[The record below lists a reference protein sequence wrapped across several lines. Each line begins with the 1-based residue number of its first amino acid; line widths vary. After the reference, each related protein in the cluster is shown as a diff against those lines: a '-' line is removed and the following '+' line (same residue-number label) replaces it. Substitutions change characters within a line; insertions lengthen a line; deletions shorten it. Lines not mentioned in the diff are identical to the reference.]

1 MSIGYNIT
9 GENAETWESIG
20 VNMFYMDIK
29 RYYFNFLLLLLAF
42 AAPINLCGQSKLQQ
56 YLDKLAINQS
66 TGTKA
71 SSTPTDI
78 DLSEFDS
85 DITETVYVRN
95 GINVRFVNGTITRNE
110 SLNGPLVKVQDNS
123 ELTIGKD
130 AVLTGMFKG
139 NDLVLV
145 DGGSLFCEAGRIEY
159 LNTSANRN
167 LSETPSVFA
176 IQDYC
181 DKPIMRF
188 KGCVVLTNTDDL
200 FEMTG
205 GYVNY
210 ISGGKGIV
218 KILGGGIEYVEGE
231 NMVISGGIVSYVQ
244 NKGYTSLEGGE
255 INKVRGTNVSL
266 SGKFL
271 IKDYLY
277 LEGDDDIAYITGSFS
292 GNVVIHTRKKEGET
306 LVQGKDYNITEE
318 DLERIKAVRWVV
330 NCHKEL
336 KLKLVD
342 NEVVIANEKEIK
354 DAQTLQEAL
363 DAVAAKN
370 LNPWERETIEIPAE
384 GIEIDETIY
393 FRKNCR
399 VILKG
404 GPIKISSN
412 FKIPPTVAYPYYAFL
427 TEAKSAVE
435 FQDITLDFNNNN
447 IFKRCLF
454 EINGMFSVKNNVEFK
469 NIDKNIDLL
478 YGVFYM
484 KDGCYFSYDNYKSEI
499 NVNPTVF
506 YGEGVQEAYFNGFAA
521 SYNKPVVNSQ
531 SIFNVTGGKIQ
542 SNYAPYSIKCS
553 YLHIGGDAYLTS
565 VSETVAEAEYIYI
578 DGGYVSGKCL
588 EAKTMTITS
597 DKYTHHF
604 YLDKIAIKDVLSI
617 YGNINIECPVSFE
630 NVDSRITINQ
640 AITCTSKI
648 KFISPCW
655 KDLLNKPLISGT
667 TKYPLPDNI
676 LNDFDFSES
685 GYKAVLDKEK
695 NCVILKKKS
704 LQDALDDAKGNGG
717 GTSDNPIEFD
727 LPDEEEVESDI
738 HFPGGL
744 QGFLDGLADTEND
757 DNNPKQLKL
766 GGGCVFVDKNCALTI
781 RNYILDGCSS
791 GKRIYV
797 DGTLTIDVNVYI
809 RYFSDYFIHVR
820 QGGCVIWRGGRTE
833 VVNKVIYNEG
843 GTIIIESGEINSD
856 GGSAIEN
863 VGGTIEIFGGET
875 SKVVV
880 NGTITNGTIYYGGT
894 IRIYGGS
901 YNGPITNYGTLYI
914 YDGTYN
920 NGGVSS
926 TVITNYGELHINGGI
941 VIGEI
946 YGYSDFHLC
955 GCANV
960 GNIYLRGGSTI
971 YITERLTEKIHIQ
984 VFIEGDIDSRV
995 EIVIG
1000 SDYVLTEDDLNLIEL
1015 VLPEGYEW
1023 EYDSI
1028 KHAVIIKTSTGI
1040 NGVTTDEENCIYDI
1054 YSLQGV
1060 KVGTTADKTDIP
1072 DGIYVIGGKKTIL
1085 KNKVK

>member
-1 MSIGYNIT
+1 MAIN
-9 GENAETWESIG
+9 
-20 VNMFYMDIK
+20 
-29 RYYFNFLLLLLAF
+29 RYYLYVSLLFTAMLFSVKAS
-42 AAPINLCGQSKLQQ
+42 GQSKLQQ
-56 YLDKLAINQS
+56 HLDNLAGSQ
-66 TGTKA
+66 TGMTRGGDA
-71 SSTPTDI
+71 PTII

-85 DITETVYVRN
+85 DVTEPLYVRN
-95 GINVRFVNGTITRNE
+95 GINVEFRNGKLIRRFEGN
-110 SLNGPLVKVQDNS
+110 LVIVKDNS
-123 ELTIGKD
+123 TLTIGEGTSLLSQS
-130 AVLTGMFKG
+130 VQGEY
-139 NDLVLV
+139 LVLV
-145 DGGSLFCEAGRIEY
+145 NEGKLCVNDGIIDPRSLDGSTVTA
-159 LNTSANRN
+159 
-167 LSETPSVFA
+167 
-176 IQDYC
+176 
-181 DKPIMRF
+181 
-188 KGCVVLTNTDDL
+188 
-200 FEMTG
+200 
-205 GYVNY
+205 
-210 ISGGKGIV
+210 GGKIYSGMRTVSLIKPTDELELNGGKIFCDVNADESYVVCRKGSCYELSAKNVIV
-218 KILGGGIEYVEGE
+218 DMEEEMSLPHVFVSNLLFIRNKILNGLTIYCKKTYGA
-231 NMVISGGIVSYVQ
+231 VIAQGDNGYKLSKSDVDNISVVSNIHPNGLILSSGKYDGWNYST
-244 NKGYTSLEGGE
+244 KLEG
-255 INKVRGTNVSL
+255 NK
-266 SGKFL
+266 
-271 IKDYLY
+271 IYLCE
-277 LEGDDDIAYITGSFS
+277 EG
-292 GNVVIHTRKKEGET
+292 
-306 LVQGKDYNITEE
+306 
-318 DLERIKAVRWVV
+318 
-330 NCHKEL
+330 
-336 KLKLVD
+336 
-342 NEVVIANEKEIK
+342 IK

-363 DAVAAKN
+363 DAIAAKN
-370 LNPWERETIEIPAE
+370 IDPSKREIIEIPTE
-384 GIEIDETIY
+384 GIEIDESIY

-404 GPIKISSN
+404 GPIRISSN
-412 FKIPPTVAYPYYAFL
+412 FKINPVRPYPYYAFV
-427 TEAKSAVE
+427 TEAGSAVE

-454 EINGMFSVKNNVEFK
+454 EINGMFYVKNNVEFK
-469 NIDKNIDLL
+469 NIDKNIDLQ
-478 YGVFYM
+478 YGIFYM
-484 KDGCYFSYDNYKSEI
+484 KDGCYFSYDNPNSEI

-506 YGEGVQEAYFNGFAA
+506 YGEGVQEAYFSGYAA

-531 SIFNVTGGKIQ
+531 SIFNVMGGKIQ

-553 YLHIGGDAYLTS
+553 CLSIRGNAYLTS
-565 VSETVAEAEYIYI
+565 VSETVADAERIYVE
-578 DGGYVSGKCL
+578 GGYVSGKCL
-588 EAKTMTITS
+588 KAKNIDIYS
-597 DKYTHHF
+597 SGNSIHHF
-604 YLDKIAIKDVLSI
+604 YLDKIAIQDVLSM

-727 LPDEEEVESDI
+727 LPDEEEVENDI
-738 HFPGGL
+738 HFPDGL
-744 QGFLDGLADTEND
+744 QGVLDGLADTENG
-757 DNNPKQLKL
+757 DNIPKQLKL

-833 VVNKVIYNEG
+833 VINKVVYNEG
-843 GTIIIESGEINSD
+843 GTIIIESGEINAG

-875 SKVVV
+875 SDVVL

-901 YNGPITNYGTLYI
+901 YNGPITNYGTLVI
-914 YDGTYN
+914 YNGTYN

-926 TVITNYGELHINGGI
+926 TVIKNYGELHINGGI
-941 VIGEI
+941 VNGGI

-960 GNIYLRGGSTI
+960 GDIYLRGGSKM
-971 YITERLTEKIHIQ
+971 YVTERLTEKLRIH
-984 VFIEGDIDSRV
+984 VFIEGAINNGA

-1000 SDYVLTEDDLNLIEL
+1000 SGYVLTEDDLKFIEL
-1015 VLPEGYEW
+1015 VLPDGFEW
-1023 EYDSI
+1023 EYDSF
-1028 KHAVIIKTSTGI
+1028 KHVVIIKNSTGLED
-1040 NGVTTDEENCIYDI
+1040 VTMDKEACIYDI
-1054 YSLQGV
+1054 YSLQGM
-1060 KVGTTADKTDIP
+1060 KVGTTVDKMDIP
-1072 DGIYVIGGKKTIL
+1072 DGIYVIGGKKAVLI
-1085 KNKVK
+1085 NKEK